1 MIRVDFYHLQ
11 RAPLEQVLPKLCEK
25 AYATGK
31 RIKILLGTEER
42 VEFINSLLWTYN
54 EESFLPHGSKKDGFA
69 EEQPI
74 FISANEDNA
83 NNASLLILADGAMP
97 DTEPLTGNCI
107 IGNRM
112 TEEYLNKRHKGCRT
126 FFAICKTVH
135 IKVYIRTYT
144 PFVVQIEPPDKRNTD
159 ALFRNKA
166 CTIRKSMTVFRHVN
180 IFQGI

>member
-97 DTEPLTGNCI
+97 DTETLKQYERILNISHKSFQPVRFYVEMDPTGD
-107 IGNRM
+107 GHWM
-112 TEEYLNKRHKGCRT
+112 EYKHFDIAPGESFIHHFPPAVQARWIRFRT
-126 FFAICKTVH
+126 DSKCVATTWLEYK
-135 IKVYIRTYT
+135 
-144 PFVVQIEPPDKRNTD
+144 
-159 ALFRNKA
+159 
-166 CTIRKSMTVFRHVN
+166 
-180 IFQGI
+180 